1 LNGDLFVVEI
11 RLVENKKGEDMSW
24 SDPCS
29 GCGNHRADCDCPRF
43 DAVPKI
49 TSEEY
54 HKAKLIVDK
63 YVTDFDPSAGSECW
77 ILRRNVDDFTFVI
90 DDEELAKTIYNNG
103 DHVMVKGTMILKN
116 K

>member
-43 DAVPKI
+43 DTVPKI
-49 TSEEY
+49 TSEQY
-54 HKAKLIVDK
+54 HDAKLIVDG
-63 YVTDFDPSAGSECW
+63 YLRDFDPSVGSKCW
-77 ILRRNVDDFTFVI
+77 ILRRIDDDFIFVL
-90 DDEELAKTIYNNG
+90 DDEELADAIFHNG
-103 DHVMVKGTMILKN
+103 GHIMFKGTNLQKN